1 MVFMML
7 LTLAMS
13 LVAIPGC
20 NRTDSKQ
27 VTPKNQSQSSTH
39 SSSQSSG
46 QDSDDEQGAT
56 HRFVVLS
63 PAIGVMLQDLGFEDS
78 IVGRHTYDTA
88 LSKSIPVVGSHLDID
103 YELLIELNPTEIL
116 IERTSVDIP
125 DRLTTL
131 AQAHGWVIISYELK
145 TLDDIANT
153 IDDLYLKFVG
163 FHDEPRSDDSLF
175 DLRLD
180 PTKKFDVELP
190 SARLAN
196 AWSPIGPSATKA
208 GRVLVLA
215 GIEPPGAMGPGSFH
229 AQLIERLGLTPAIVE
244 GGMWQELDYEDVI
257 ELAPDS
263 ILVFAPEPAS
273 IDPNALIGEPMPMDW
288 EQIMARLGGLGALPI
303 PAIEHH
309 RVAIITDPLGLLPSS
324 SLARVADEVREAV
337 EGWDE

>member
-1 MVFMML
+1 MKWAMGCVVL
-7 LTLAMS
+7 LALAMVS
-13 LVAIPGC
+13 GAMLPGC
-20 NRTDSKQ
+20 DRASPQQPT
-27 VTPKNQSQSSTH
+27 TH
-39 SSSQSSG
+39 DSSG
-46 QDSDDEQGAT
+46 HQSNDEQSET
-56 HRFVVLS
+56 HRFVALS
-63 PAIGVMLQDLGFEDS
+63 PAIGVMLRDLGFEDS
-78 IVGRHTYDTA
+78 IVGRHAYDTA
-88 LSKSIPVVGSHLDID
+88 LSKSIPAVGSHLDID
-103 YELLIELNPTEIL
+103 YELLIGLDPTEIL

-125 DRLTTL
+125 ERLATL
-131 AQAHGWVIISYELK
+131 AQSHGWVIISYELK

-175 DLRLD
+175 DLRID

-196 AWSPIGPSATKA
+196 AWSPIGSSASKA

-229 AQLIERLGLTPAIVE
+229 AQLIERLGLTPAIVD
-244 GGMWQELDYEDVI
+244 GGMWQELDFEDLI

-273 IDPNALIGEPMPMDW
+273 TDPNALIGEPTTMSW
-288 EQIMARLGGLGALPI
+288 EEIVDRLGGMGDLPL

-337 EGWDE
+337 EGWNE

>member
-1 MVFMML
+1 MLERLRAKGFSRAHAMVFMML

-103 YELLIELNPTEIL
+103 YELLIELNP
-116 IERTSVDIP
+116 
-125 DRLTTL
+125 
-131 AQAHGWVIISYELK
+131 K

-229 AQLIERLGLTPAIVE
+229 AQLIERLGLTPAIVD